1 MSYLFKIPLIYF
13 FLILY
18 IKHRNEKNKTKK
30 KTNQLVNSLESTKN
44 KSIEMYQPPAL
55 RNNKKRNEYTFQTN

>member
-18 IKHRNEKNKTKK
+18 IKHRNEKNKTKN
-30 KTNQLVNSLESTKN
+30 KTNQLVNSLESTK
-44 KSIEMYQPPAL
+44 KQKY
-55 RNNKKRNEYTFQTN
+55 RNVPTPRPQK